1 MIRQWLG
8 VVVAA
13 GFATTAVLGAQG
25 SQSPRNTPP
34 TDAAS
39 PPGIQKAEP
48 APSAQAKAGTVTM
61 TGCIQDTPMAVG
73 AAAPAIP
80 GRASEVN
87 AAASAKTYYLNNTKM
102 SADAGR
108 DRPQVGTSGLAAT
121 GYRLDGDTALITP
134 HLNHQVRVVGT
145 IQQSNASP
153 TGAANAAPGS
163 TASGPTLKVDSVTMV
178 AATCETVK

>member
-1 MIRQWLG
+1 MTRQWIG

-25 SQSPRNTPP
+25 NQSPRNTPP

-39 PPGIQKAEP
+39 PPGIQKPEP
-48 APSAQAKAGTVTM
+48 APSAQPKTGTVTM

-73 AAAPAIP
+73 ATAPVIP

-87 AAASAKTYYLNNTKM
+87 AVASAKTYYLNNTKM
-102 SADAGR
+102 PADAGR

-121 GYRLDGDTALITP
+121 GYRLDGDSALITP
-134 HLNHQVRVVGT
+134 HLNHQVRITGT
-145 IQQSNASP
+145 IQQSDASP
-153 TGAANAAPGS
+153 TGAAKAAPGS
-163 TASGPTLKVDSVTMV
+163 TGPTLKVDSVTMV
-178 AATCETVK
+178 AATCEPVK